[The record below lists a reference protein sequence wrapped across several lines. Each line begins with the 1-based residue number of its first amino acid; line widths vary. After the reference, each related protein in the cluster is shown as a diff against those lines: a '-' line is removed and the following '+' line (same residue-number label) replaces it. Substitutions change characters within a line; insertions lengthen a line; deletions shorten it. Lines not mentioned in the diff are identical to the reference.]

1 MLGFDEQSFRQM
13 LESRHQGNPTDGK
26 MPISN
31 PYMLESEACS
41 KCYSQKALP
50 FQQQR
55 ANDLKVEA
63 KFTDNRHI
71 YKLKQAYQIKQLV
84 VVQDGFRANKYA
96 KEITLY
102 INNTQGVD
110 LADMKNNM
118 AMWKKVKAQEA
129 EPGQRSVVIDL
140 TLPVTAQNILIEFTT
155 GISTRIIDAKADRH
169 RQANPDGGNKGK
181 AVKRKKFNIDSIEK
195 VIGIDSV
202 IMSLPK

>member
-13 LESRHQGNPTDGK
+13 LESRHQGNPNDGK

-71 YKLKQAYQIKQLV
+71 YKLK
-84 VVQDGFRANKYA
+84 
-96 KEITLY
+96 
-102 INNTQGVD
+102 
-110 LADMKNNM
+110 
-118 AMWKKVKAQEA
+118 
-129 EPGQRSVVIDL
+129 
-140 TLPVTAQNILIEFTT
+140 
-155 GISTRIIDAKADRH
+155 
-169 RQANPDGGNKGK
+169 
-181 AVKRKKFNIDSIEK
+181 
-195 VIGIDSV
+195 
-202 IMSLPK
+202 